1 MSRLIKLIIQIRE
14 KDVRKERL
22 NLRLLSQKE
31 VDEIIIITLNVWIL
45 YIAYCFK

>member
-1 MSRLIKLIIQIRE
+1 MSKLIKLIIQIRE